1 MPLLLIALLAAGGYA
16 VYEKKKNPNWN
27 PLASIT
33 GQKSA
38 ALSKVAQTS
47 TPTPASTAGLDPNMT
62 SAQVAAA
69 NSLLAAGSDS
79 AAMYSLASDYS
90 NAGFVNTAKAL
101 IAKADAVSQAKTA
114 GAADSGSSFE
124 SKRRVPWTSV
134 LASARATFPA
144 SWSPSL

>member
-69 NSLLAAGSDS
+69 QARGGLLFQPGTGLFDVGGPLHRHGSD
-79 AAMYSLASDYS
+79 
-90 NAGFVNTAKAL
+90 G
-101 IAKADAVSQAKTA
+101 
-114 GAADSGSSFE
+114 
-124 SKRRVPWTSV
+124 PP
-134 LASARATFPA
+134 ATPLCGIVWQRSRNHFYVVKQDPLLH
-144 SWSPSL
+144 SRPRWR